1 MTGTPFR
8 FAAPLALLLGLFTIA
23 GCSAADRYGRYGGSG
38 RSGEYGRGG
47 YNYPSSA
54 RVGGSGANA
63 RYRVCHRGQSRILP
77 APAVDAHLRHGD
89 SFGHCGNSRGRRNND
104 RWNDGRRRDRNDDD
118 DRRRRSGRWDNDD
131 DDDDDD
137 RRHRRN
143 NDNDRRRRG
152 NDDDDR
158 RRNRGRWG

>member
-1 MTGTPFR
+1 MTGTPLR

-23 GCSAADRYGRYGGSG
+23 GCSAADRYGRYGGTG

-63 RYRVCHRGQSRILP
+63 RYRVCHRGDTKVLP

-89 SFGHCGNSRGRRNND
+89 RFGYCGNARGRTNN
-104 RWNDGRRRDRNDDD
+104 D
-118 DRRRRSGRWDNDD
+118 DRRRNRDDDNRRRSQRDRDD

-137 RRHRRN
+137 RR
-143 NDNDRRRRG
+143 RRRG
-152 NDDDDR
+152 GDDNDN

>member
-1 MTGTPFR
+1 MTGTPLR

-23 GCSAADRYGRYGGSG
+23 GCSAADRYGRYGGYGGS

-63 RYRVCHRGQSRILP
+63 RYRVCHRGDTKILP

-89 SFGHCGNSRGRRNND
+89 RFGYCGNARRGNND
-104 RWNDGRRRDRNDDD
+104 RWNNDRRRDRDDD
-118 DRRRRSGRWDNDD
+118 DRRRSRRDRDDD

-137 RRHRRN
+137 RR
-143 NDNDRRRRG
+143 RRRG
-152 NDDDDR
+152 GDDNDN

>member
-38 RSGEYGRGG
+38 RYGEYGRGG

-63 RYRVCHRGQSRILP
+63 RYRVCHRGQAKVLP

-89 SFGHCGNSRGRRNND
+89 SFGYCGNARGRRNND
-104 RWNDGRRRDRNDDD
+104 RWNDGRRNDRRDDD
-118 DRRRRSGRWDNDD
+118 NRRRSGRWDRDD

-137 RRHRRN
+137 D
-143 NDNDRRRRG
+143 DNRRRRG
-152 NDDDDR
+152 NDDDR
-158 RRNRGRWG
+158 RRARGRWG

>member
-38 RSGEYGRGG
+38 RYGEYGRGG

-63 RYRVCHRGQSRILP
+63 RYRVCHRGQSKVLP

-89 SFGHCGNSRGRRNND
+89 RFGHCGNARGRNND
-104 RWNDGRRRDRNDDD
+104 RWDNDRDDNRRRNRRDRND
-118 DRRRRSGRWDNDD
+118 RDD
-131 DDDDDD
+131 DDDN
-137 RRHRRN
+137 RRRGRG
-143 NDNDRRRRG
+143 NDNDDNRRG
-152 NDDDDR
+152 
-158 RRNRGRWG
+158 RGRWG